1 MDLGFQ
7 YNPFFLLVSGHCTLS
22 YYSHY
27 LQIVFQTLSVHL
39 FLVPFI
45 PTVSNFL
52 AFFRYSSFE
61 HVITVDTTNVP
72 NNKTTYGRYNEQ

>member
-7 YNPFFLLVSGHCTLS
+7 YNPFFLLVSVHCVPS
-22 YYSHY
+22 YCSHS
-27 LQIVFQTLSVHL
+27 LKTVFQTLSVHL
-39 FLVPFI
+39 FLVPSI
-45 PTVSNFL
+45 LTVSNFL

-61 HVITVDTTNVP
+61 HVITVNTTNVP